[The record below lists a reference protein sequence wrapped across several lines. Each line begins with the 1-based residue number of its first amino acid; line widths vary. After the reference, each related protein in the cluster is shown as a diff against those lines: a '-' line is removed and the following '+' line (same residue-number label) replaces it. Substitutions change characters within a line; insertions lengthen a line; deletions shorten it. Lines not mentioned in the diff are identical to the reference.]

1 MRTPPMTMK
10 TARALALLTAS
21 ALVLTACG
29 GKDEKKAAPASQAR
43 AVSVGEVQTR
53 PLGGGIEASGVLIA
67 RDEAAVGSELSGY
80 RVARIYAD
88 EGDWVRAG
96 QPLVQLDATLLSAQI
111 GQQAA
116 VAAQAQAEAARV
128 SGLDGQGVLSQEQI
142 ESRRYNAKA
151 QAAALAELQTR
162 QGRLTIVAPV
172 GGRVIERGVKPG
184 EIAGSGTTA
193 WFRIVRDGLVELEAD
208 VNESDLAGL
217 SVGQPATVTLP
228 GGAQVSGAI
237 RLISPRVNTDTRLGK
252 VRIRLP
258 VREDLRA
265 GGFGKVIFGPSGAA
279 VVAVPE
285 AAIRYDAS
293 GLSVVTVDA
302 QNRAKQVPVTT
313 GRSGGGWVELV
324 QGPAPG
330 ARIVI
335 GSGAF
340 IGDGDVIKPIPVAAN
355 GQKAAN

>member
-1 MRTPPMTMK
+1 MT
-10 TARALALLTAS
+10 TISARALALLTAS

-67 RDEAAVGSELSGY
+67 RDEAVVGSELSGY

-96 QPLVQLDATLLSAQI
+96 QPLVQLDATLLKAQVD
-111 GQQAA
+111 QQAA

-142 ESRRYNAKA
+142 ESRRYTAAA
-151 QAAALAELQTR
+151 QTAALAELKTR
-162 QGRLTIVAPV
+162 QGRMTIVAPV

-193 WFRIVRDGLVELEAD
+193 WFRIVRDGLVELDAD
-208 VNESDLAGL
+208 VNEQDLSGL
-217 SVGQPATVTLP
+217 SVGQPASVTLP

-237 RLISPRVNTDTRLGK
+237 RLISPRVNSDTRLGK

-265 GGFGKVIFGPSGAA
+265 GGFGKAIFGASGAA

-302 QNRAKQVPVTT
+302 QNRAKQVPVRT
-313 GRSGGGWVELV
+313 GRRGGGWVELV

-330 ARIVI
+330 ARVVI